1 MSDKAK
7 NPEEAGLAIRVLC
20 LLLEACIVGLTAWL
34 FFHMNEAFEPTYRVL
49 EPYVTIKGALAW
61 TPASV
66 ALAVADMLVLVLGVK
81 TLVEA
86 IVSTAIVCR
95 TVGEHISTLVTG
107 VLAAAVVNACSMVL
121 PVLFVSL
128 PFGAL
133 AAAALFILLYLVIPD
148 GKAWSLVPAF
158 RNDEK
163 AALVLDGVASGER
176 VVEVHSADELREVM
190 RGIGMLDESAR
201 MDGERSVP
209 EPKPATIEN
218 ADGKED

>member
-7 NPEEAGLAIRVLC
+7 NQEEAGLAIRVLC

-34 FFHMNEAFEPTYRVL
+34 FFHVNEAFEPTYRVL
-49 EPYVTIKGALAW
+49 EPYVTVDGALAW

-66 ALAVADMLVLVLGVK
+66 SLVVVDMLVLVLGVK

-95 TVGEHISTLVTG
+95 TTGEHISTLVAG
-107 VLAAAVVNACSMVL
+107 ALSAAVVSACSMVL

-133 AAAALFILLYLVIPD
+133 AAALLLALLYLVIPD

-176 VVEVHSADELREVM
+176 VVEVGSSDELRMVM
-190 RGIGMLDESAR
+190 RGVGMLDESAR
-201 MDGERSVP
+201 MDGEASTPEDEP
-209 EPKPATIEN
+209 EPIESE
-218 ADGKED
+218 DGKED